1 MTRSQLIDAVAS
13 KVASFSRKDVEVIL
27 GTLFSSI
34 TDGLAK
40 GEKIEI
46 RGFGSFKVKHRD
58 GRRGRNPKSGEGIY
72 IESKKVPFFKAGK
85 DLKERINK
93 KRTTTTEPSGQ

>member
-1 MTRSQLIDAVAS
+1 MTRSQLIEAVAS
-13 KVASFSRKDVEVIL
+13 KVTNFSKKDVEVLL
-27 GTLFSSI
+27 GTLFNSI
-34 TDGLAK
+34 TESLAR

-85 DLKERINK
+85 ELKEKINK
-93 KRTTTTEPSGQ
+93 KSPETAPPAE

>member
-1 MTRSQLIDAVAS
+1 MTRSQLIEAIAS
-13 KVASFSRKDVEVIL
+13 KVTNFSKKDVEVLL
-27 GTLFSSI
+27 GTLFNSI
-34 TDGLAK
+34 TESLAR

-85 DLKERINK
+85 ELKEKINK
-93 KRTTTTEPSGQ
+93 SETGPSAE

>member
-1 MTRSQLIDAVAS
+1 MTRSQLIEAVAS
-13 KVASFSRKDVEVIL
+13 KVTNFSKKDVEVLL
-27 GTLFSSI
+27 GTLFNSI
-34 TDGLAK
+34 TESLAR

-85 DLKERINK
+85 ELKEKINK
-93 KRTTTTEPSGQ
+93 SETSPPAE